1 MVGNWKRNPENMNN
15 CYRKSFVAILF
26 LCLFGLKSYAQQKNM
41 RYFDETN
48 KEISEEEFREKRK
61 TNVVLDI
68 PGDSLHHRKLTNR
81 LDAGEVS
88 DRAMLVKMLKSSV
101 EDDKGI
107 DWEKPLV
114 IIYYPGQ
121 DSCNSSGSST
131 KKGRKKWYR
140 ELEKKVR
147 EIAQTKPI
155 YIYKESTGLEK
166 YEGILKWYKDPDGII
181 EKLFFKHHYPCG
193 SFAIINEKGQYAC
206 YFGEYGKDHVWDILK
221 ALSE

>member
-1 MVGNWKRNPENMNN
+1 
-15 CYRKSFVAILF
+15 
-26 LCLFGLKSYAQQKNM
+26 M

-121 DSCNSSGSST
+121 DPCNASALSNRRD
-131 KKGRKKWYR
+131 RKKWYR